1 MNARRDLGEALRLRR
16 VRGLLPLRQSGRA
29 REHRVRGTRI
39 HANVGVPVILDHF
52 PGDALGAATRYHDRA
67 VLPVVGEHDLVH
79 RVAGKWI
86 WTDRLEL
93 GQEPRAGVEEEIAY
107 ERRPAR
113 AALARARDHVVAN
126 PIDRRLADPAQGREA
141 IEMVE
146 QNVVRQPIEKSL
158 MRRQR
163 GVTSGR
169 DRALQQVGGEPLSP
183 VGDDDRVERKPGR
196 ERPLLLPP

>member
-1 MNARRDLGEALRLRR
+1 MCSSDL
-16 VRGLLPLRQSGRA
+16 
-29 REHRVRGTRI
+29 
-39 HANVGVPVILDHF
+39 
-52 PGDALGAATRYHDRA
+52 
-67 VLPVVGEHDLVH
+67 
-79 RVAGKWI
+79 
-86 WTDRLEL
+86 LEL

-113 AALARARDHVVAN
+113 AALARARDDVVAN

-158 MRRQR
+158 VRCQR

-169 DRALQQVGGEPLSP
+169 DRALQEVGGESLST